1 MKLAQ
6 TFCGPSVESVQHG
19 QHHAVKCLPVSFIR
33 THRDTDRDK
42 DMERNIK
49 INHFGQES
57 HITSYHIISRQID
70 YLAVSAKST
79 ARTRYKVQNRLK
91 HKNKK

>member
-1 MKLAQ
+1 
-6 TFCGPSVESVQHG
+6 
-19 QHHAVKCLPVSFIR
+19 
-33 THRDTDRDK
+33 
-42 DMERNIK
+42 MERNIK

-79 ARTRYKVQNRLK
+79 ARTRYKVQNRL
-91 HKNKK
+91 